1 MDLLRNSRR
10 FSFLYNGKEITD
22 ADYTLTQTAEENKLT
37 SVYNFSDGL
46 KVTNI
51 AVRHERFGAYEWV
64 NYFENT
70 SRTPSGMI
78 TELWDCDTVIP
89 MPHQDPSIFTA
100 WKDWD
105 ATVVYAPAGCCDSA
119 YEFYFKVDDAKK
131 PTMDSRLFAGDT
143 KRYASYNGKSSWMQ
157 APFFNV
163 HKDGR
168 GFIVAVGWTG
178 QWNCQFTR
186 ETESVTVRTKIEDT
200 AFYLMPGERFRTSS
214 VVIMPYDGSVE
225 DSQNKWR
232 RLVKEK
238 YSLIGQPGRPR
249 YAPLCAMY
257 WGGCETRKILDG
269 IRVIKENRLPYEY
282 LWIDAGWYGVN
293 NKPTPDDHESHWS
306 EMLGDWRVSTVI
318 HPDGLK
324 DVSKAIHDA
333 GMKFLLWFEIERANV
348 NTPIYAEHPEFF
360 LDNPYG
366 DYKKLPNLGDEKAW
380 NYIFELLSEKI
391 TELGIDCLRQDANMV
406 RLALWR
412 NADTEGRKGITEIKY
427 INGLYALW
435 DRLLERFPH
444 LIIDNCASGGKRIDI
459 ETLRRSVP
467 LWRSDS
473 CTAANYLTWGMQ
485 NQQLAY
491 NAWMPYSGAGTGRIL
506 DVYRIRSA
514 YSGSMSTAYTMDSRV
529 PFGKKPEEIEFVK
542 KYCEEY
548 LKVRPYFYEDF
559 YPLTQ
564 MTDSTDV
571 WSGAQFHR
579 PSQNDGVI
587 QLFRREDAPYET
599 ARFDLRAID
608 ENAVYRF
615 TDADDDSS
623 FTISGKDLIENG
635 LIITITQKRTA
646 KIYFYKA
653 EEGPAYR
660 NQQ

>member
-1 MDLLRNSRR
+1 MDFLKNNRR
-10 FSFLYNGKEITD
+10 FRFLYNGKEITN
-22 ADYTLTQTAEENKLT
+22 ADYTVTQTQEGNKVT
-37 SVYNFSDGL
+37 SVYTFADGL

-51 AVRHERFGAYEWV
+51 ATKHEMFGAYEWV

-70 SRTPSGMI
+70 AETPSGMI
-78 TELWDCDTVIP
+78 TELWDCDVTLP
-89 MPHQDPSIFTA
+89 MPYQSPYVVRA
-100 WKDWD
+100 WLDWD

-143 KRYASYNGKSSWMQ
+143 KRYAPYMGKSSWMQ

-163 HKDGR
+163 HKDGK
-168 GFIVAVGWTG
+168 GCIVAVGWTG

-186 ETESVTVRTKIEDT
+186 EAEAVTIQTKIEDT
-200 AFYLMPGERFRTSS
+200 AFYMMPGERFRTSS
-214 VVIMPYDGSVE
+214 VVIMPYDSSVE
-225 DSQNKWR
+225 DAQNKWR

-238 YSLIGQPGRPR
+238 YSLIGQPGRPQ
-249 YAPLCAMY
+249 YAPLSAMY
-257 WGGCETRKILDG
+257 WGGCESQKILDG
-269 IRVIKENRLPYEY
+269 IQVIRENQLPYEY
-282 LWIDAGWYGVN
+282 LWIDAGWNGIHRG
-293 NKPTPDDHESHWS
+293 PTPDDHEGDWS
-306 EMLGDWRVSTVI
+306 KTLGDWRVSPIV
-318 HPDGLK
+318 HPNGLK
-324 DVSKAIHDA
+324 DVSQAAHEA

-348 NTPIYAEHPEFF
+348 DTPIYAEHPEYF
-360 LDNPYG
+360 LDNPDG
-366 DYKKLPNLGDEKAW
+366 AHKKLPNLGDEKVW

-391 TELGIDCLRQDANMV
+391 TELDIDCLRQDANMV
-406 RLALWR
+406 RLSIWR
-412 NADTEGRKGITEIKY
+412 AADTEGRKGITEIKY

-444 LIIDNCASGGKRIDI
+444 LLIDNCASGGKRIDI

-491 NAWMPYSGAGTGRIL
+491 NAWLPYSGAGTGRIL
-506 DVYRIRSA
+506 DAYRIRSA
-514 YSGSMSTAYTMDSRV
+514 YSGSMATAYTIDSRV
-529 PFGKKPEEIEFVK
+529 PFGKTRGEIEFVK

-564 MTDSTDV
+564 MSDSTDV
-571 WSGAQFHR
+571 WSGSQFHR
-579 PSQNDGVI
+579 PEQNDGII

-608 ENAVYRF
+608 ENATYRF
-615 TDADDDSS
+615 TDADDDSC
-623 FTISGKDLIENG
+623 FAISGKELIEKG
-635 LIITITQKRTA
+635 FVITIPQKRTA
-646 KIYFYKA
+646 KIYFYRA
-653 EEGPAYR
+653 D
-660 NQQ
+660 